1 MKSISFNKF
10 TLPNGLDVILHQDNS
25 LPVVSVNVWYHVG
38 SKNEEMGKTGYAH
51 LFEHLMFEGSKHHNR
66 SHFEPLQKVG
76 ANLNGSTTTD
86 RTNYW
91 EDLPS
96 NHLELALWLEADRMG
111 FLLDAM
117 DQKSF
122 DVQRDVVKNERRQ
135 SYENQPYGMSTIQL
149 QGSLYPAPHPYHWP
163 TIGFHEDL
171 DIASLEDARSFF
183 LRFYHPYNAS
193 LALAGDF
200 REDEAIGLVNKYFG
214 DLNPGQT
221 VSRFRQTDSGLDGF
235 VDYVTYDKVLLPRLC
250 LAWPAV
256 PRFSTDEAP
265 LSILAS
271 ILADGRSS
279 RLYRSLVYKQRIAQS
294 VNAFHSPSEIAGDF
308 EVIATAAE
316 GQNVQQIEDA
326 IHAEIA
332 QLQSAPP
339 SPREMQRIK
348 NKIEMRQVRQMASIG
363 GFGGKANRLNFFNV
377 FYGDPDGIN
386 TDSERFMAVRSED
399 VSRVAKQYFT
409 NRHVRVTILPE
420 PSLKTSTSDI
430 DRTVQ
435 PSPKPT
441 PSFSPP
447 TPIRDKLSNGL
458 NLLLLEKKGL
468 PSVALGMVFK
478 TGASMDPVDL
488 PGLTSFTTAMLQEG
502 TKNRSTSDLSDEF
515 EFIGSQL
522 SGMTGRE
529 RTLFA
534 TETLS
539 KYSDTALDLI
549 SDVILNPTFPQ
560 QEVTRLST
568 DRTTSLK
575 RIKDDP
581 TSLAS
586 RIAPA
591 LLYGY
596 DSPYGH
602 PITGDENTI
611 QGITREKLLNDY
623 INSYYPSIATLIAVG
638 DISIQDL
645 KSQAENYFGAWNPS
659 KEHYTPPEHVS
670 NSLILDSNTIYL
682 LDKPGAAQSVIRA
695 GHVGVN
701 VHHQDYLALSILNHI
716 FGGQFTARLNMNLR
730 QDKGYSYGYRSW
742 IEWHEHSSLFLAGGG
757 VQTNVTRESVEETIK
772 EFQAIIGDREITR
785 EEFMASKDA
794 LISQFPASFETNGQ
808 VLDHLAQIVYFDL
821 QDDYYSTYIE
831 RIESITLDQVQTA
844 AHKHLKSDSLMILV
858 VGDRTQIEPELR
870 KLSLPLL
877 FVDHQGSLID

>member
-38 SKNEEMGKTGYAH
+38 SKDEEPGKTGYAH
-51 LFEHLMFEGSKHHNR
+51 LFEHIMFEGSKHHNR

-135 SYENQPYGMSTIQL
+135 SYETQPYGMTTLPL
-149 QGSLYPAPHPYHWP
+149 QGSLYPAPHPNHWP

-171 DIASLEDARSFF
+171 DIATLEDARSFF
-183 LRFYHPYNAS
+183 LRFYHPSNAS
-193 LALAGDF
+193 IALAGDF
-200 REDEAIGLVNKYFG
+200 QENMAIDLVNKYFG
-214 DLNPGQT
+214 DLNPGENI
-221 VSRFRQTDSGLDGF
+221 SRFKQTDSGLDGF
-235 VDYVTYDKVLLPRLC
+235 VDNVTYDKVLLPRLC
-250 LAWPAV
+250 LTRPSV
-256 PRFSTDEAP
+256 PRFSPDEAP
-265 LSILAS
+265 QSVLAS

-308 EVIATAAE
+308 EVVATASE
-316 GQNVQQIEDA
+316 GQNIQQIEET

-332 QLQSAPP
+332 QLQSTPP

-377 FYGDPDGIN
+377 FKGDPDGIN

-399 VSRVAKQYFT
+399 VSRVANQYFT
-409 NRHVRVTILPE
+409 NRHVRVTVLPE
-420 PSLKTSTSDI
+420 PSLKASQSDV
-430 DRTVQ
+430 DRTIQ
-435 PSPKPT
+435 PSAKPT

-447 TPIRDKLSNGL
+447 TPQRDKLPNGL
-458 NLLLLEKKGL
+458 NLLLLEKRGL
-468 PSVALGMVFK
+468 PSIALGMVLR
-478 TGASMDPVDL
+478 TGASMDPVDS
-488 PGLTSFTTAMLQEG
+488 PGLSSFTNAMVQEG
-502 TKNRSTSDLSDEF
+502 TQKRTTSDISDEF

-539 KYSDTALDLI
+539 KHSDAALELM

-560 QEVTRLST
+560 QEVDRLST

-575 RIKDDP
+575 RVKDDAN
-581 TSLAS
+581 SLAA
-586 RIAPA
+586 RTAPA
-591 LLYGY
+591 LLYGH

-602 PITGDENTI
+602 PITGDEYTI
-611 QGITREKLLNDY
+611 QNITRDKLSEHYLKTFD
-623 INSYYPSIATLIAVG
+623 PAIATLIAVG
-638 DISIQDL
+638 DISIGDL
-645 KSQAENYFGAWNPS
+645 KSQAQKYFGTWPTS
-659 KEHYTPPEHVS
+659 KEKHTPPEQPS
-670 NSLILDSNTIYL
+670 NSLMLDSNTIYL
-682 LDKPGAAQSVIRA
+682 LNKPGAAQSVIRA
-695 GHVGVN
+695 GHIGVAA
-701 VHHQDYLALSILNHI
+701 HHPDYLALSVLNHI

-742 IEWHEHSSLFLAGGG
+742 IEWHEQSSLILTGGG
-757 VQTNVTRESVEETIK
+757 VQTNVTRESVEENIK
-772 EFQAIIGDREITR
+772 EFNGMAGDLEITE
-785 EEFMASKDA
+785 EEFIASKEA
-794 LISQFPASFETNGQ
+794 LIRQFPAAFETNGQ
-808 VLDHLAQIVYFDL
+808 VLDHLAQLVYFDL
-821 QDDYYSTYIE
+821 PDDYYNTYTE
-831 RIESITLDQVQTA
+831 RLDSITLDQVQTA
-844 AHKHLKSDSLMILV
+844 ARKHLKKDSLMILV

-870 KLSLPLL
+870 KLNLPIFFVNPQVE
-877 FVDHQGSLID
+877 FVD